1 MTKILTTAEHNQAR
15 ADLATLTAIVENYA
29 VTHPKKHGWSTLGA
43 LCMPAVF
50 VLAVGYP
57 IMTDIDS
64 LTGAVFSL
72 IGCVMLYGAVGAA
85 GYLQG
90 EWHND
95 ELDMSDLHKIRAFS
109 PFVKQ
114 LVTNGMA
121 KNNGL
126 LTYTLLESLLCEIEF
141 ALKEDDLRFNINKQL
156 NV

>member
-1 MTKILTTAEHNQAR
+1 
-15 ADLATLTAIVENYA
+15 
-29 VTHPKKHGWSTLGA
+29 P
-43 LCMPAVF
+43 
-50 VLAVGYP
+50 
-57 IMTDIDS
+57 

-90 EWHND
+90 KWHND
-95 ELDMSDLHKIRAFS
+95 EVDMSDLHKIRAFS

-114 LVTNGMA
+114 LITNGMA

>member
-1 MTKILTTAEHNQAR
+1 MTKGHLGTIKRRRRGRKTLLNVSFRSTERQTPSTA
-15 ADLATLTAIVENYA
+15 
-29 VTHPKKHGWSTLGA
+29 
-43 LCMPAVF
+43 
-50 VLAVGYP
+50 
-57 IMTDIDS
+57 
-64 LTGAVFSL
+64 GAVFSL

-90 EWHND
+90 KWHND
-95 ELDMSDLHKIRAFS
+95 EVDMSDLHKIRAFS

-114 LVTNGMA
+114 LITNGMA

>member
-1 MTKILTTAEHNQAR
+1 
-15 ADLATLTAIVENYA
+15 
-29 VTHPKKHGWSTLGA
+29 
-43 LCMPAVF
+43 
-50 VLAVGYP
+50 
-57 IMTDIDS
+57 MTDIDP

-90 EWHND
+90 KWHND
-95 ELDMSDLHKIRAFS
+95 EVDMSDLHKIRAFS

-114 LVTNGMA
+114 LITNGMA